1 MTIIKRFNL
10 AFFTGK
16 LESSDST
23 ILILPSIMLAVP
35 DAVISQQYES
45 IGEMLR
51 QYESSK
57 EDEE

>member
-1 MTIIKRFNL
+1 
-10 AFFTGK
+10 
-16 LESSDST
+16 
-23 ILILPSIMLAVP
+23 MLAVP